1 MNIQETV
8 LKSTLKQ
15 RITAALVATVLGG
28 GYWYNAHATV
38 APSVAA
44 TQGLNKENN
53 VKMTVLSG
61 KDFLDGKTKAP
72 KSTIL
77 NDTTDYKAASLT
89 VYIDR
94 TKCPQFSHAALQGKT
109 INVKGFVQTYTGKD
123 GKSKP
128 EIKVTSPDQISVVN

>member
-1 MNIQETV
+1 MDIKETV
-8 LKSTLKQ
+8 LKSSLKQ
-15 RITAALVATVLGG
+15 RITAALVAGLIGG

-38 APSVAA
+38 QPSVAA
-44 TQGLNKENN
+44 TAGLNKENN

-72 KSTIL
+72 KSTVL
-77 NDTTDYKAASLT
+77 NDTADYKAASLT
-89 VYIDR
+89 IYIDR
-94 TKCPQFSHAALQGKT
+94 ARCPQFSHAALQGKT

-128 EIKVTSPDQISVVN
+128 EIKVTDPAQISVIN

>member
-1 MNIQETV
+1 MDIKETV

-15 RITAALVATVLGG
+15 RIIAIGTAALIGG
-28 GYWYNAHATV
+28 GYWMNAHATV

-109 INVKGFVQTYTGKD
+109 INVKGFVQEYKGKD

-128 EIKVTSPDQISVVN
+128 EIKVTDPAQISVIN